1 MEGTSQRVG
10 GAAYRGAMRHL
21 LAALVLLL
29 AACAADP
36 VIAPRDCTPGTTTSC
51 ACPGAS
57 GVQTCTAAGTV
68 GACVCP
74 DGGGGVDAVA
84 VGDGAGADAPA
95 IGDGGAPTDVVA
107 VGDVVPSRDVPPTD
121 DGGDPRC
128 PPNAPAMCAEGS
140 CWNLQTS
147 NGMIPARHCGA
158 CNAPCPG
165 TAPECVG
172 GRCTAL
178 APDAGR

>member
-1 MEGTSQRVG
+1 MGDCLRGG

-21 LAALVLLL
+21 ALALVLLG
-29 AACAADP
+29 CSADP
-36 VIAPRDCTPGTTTSC
+36 VIAPRDCTPGTTTTC

-74 DGGGGVDAVA
+74 DGGGGADAVA
-84 VGDGAGADAPA
+84 VGDGGGADAPST
-95 IGDGGAPTDVVA
+95 GDGGAPVDVVA
-107 VGDVVPSRDVPPTD
+107 VGDVPSDAHDAAPTD
-121 DGGDPRC
+121 DGRDPRC
-128 PPNAPAMCAEGS
+128 PSNAPAMCAEGS

-147 NGMIPARHCGA
+147 NGMVPARHCGA
-158 CNAPCPG
+158 CNAPCPS
-165 TAPECVG
+165 TAPECVS